1 MSTPVVNNILSTDAY
16 QEVVFTARRPGF
28 SVIVSNKAIT
38 YQCAYPGA
46 SGASTDYVWES
57 IEHQLVPSLS
67 SFNDP
72 AKEGYPGVSL
82 FSGFRF
88 KSAAVGV
95 PGRVSVN

>member
-1 MSTPVVNNILSTDAY
+1 MP
-16 QEVVFTARRPGF
+16 RPGF
-28 SVIVSNKAIT
+28 SVVVANKAIA
-38 YQCAYPGA
+38 YQCAYPSPSGGA
-46 SGASTDYVWES
+46 QAYVWES

-88 KSAAVGV
+88 KSFAVGV
-95 PGRVSVN
+95 PAQVSVN